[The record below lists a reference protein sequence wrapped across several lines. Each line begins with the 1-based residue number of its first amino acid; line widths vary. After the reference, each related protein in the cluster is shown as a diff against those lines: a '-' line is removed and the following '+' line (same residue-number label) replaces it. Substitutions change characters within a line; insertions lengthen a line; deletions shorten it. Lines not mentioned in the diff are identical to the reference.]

1 MKVKLLR
8 DCSIVALTGSIVEVS
23 EAQYKALGDF
33 CVLADEDKPKV
44 IKAEPKAEPKAT
56 KVSAKVEPKKATKAT
71 SKK

>member
-44 IKAEPKAEPKAT
+44 IKAEPKAT
-56 KVSAKVEPKKATKAT
+56 KVSAKAEPKKATKAT